1 MEIVLQTI
9 WLLVW
14 LPWLLIETLWKRRR
28 TRDQFRRRL
37 RRSGLP
43 EDVVNVLGER
53 YHSPGLVRMVILELW
68 ESREHDESS

>member
-28 TRDQFRRRL
+28 TRGQFRRRL
-37 RRSGLP
+37 RRLGLP
-43 EDVVNVLGER
+43 EDVVDVLGKR
-53 YHSPGLVRMVILELW
+53 YHPPGLVRMAIRELR